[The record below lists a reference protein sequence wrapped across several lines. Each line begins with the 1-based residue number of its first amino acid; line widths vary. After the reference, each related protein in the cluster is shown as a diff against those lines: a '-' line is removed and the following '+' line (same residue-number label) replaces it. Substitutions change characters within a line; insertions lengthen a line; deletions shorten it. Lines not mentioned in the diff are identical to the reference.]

1 VRPKANLPPPPEDAD
16 NEPQKSPHLADSPI
30 PGRLVETETPSSH
43 VSAKEAL
50 LIGLKKLFMIQ
61 PARTPN
67 PVPIPRFC
75 TQCSQ
80 LINANVQSLGS
91 STEATERKVEVNSSD
106 TDCALCRM
114 IQECLGDGPDADLA
128 KRLSGLRLKRNSNS
142 HAQLQF
148 GRLEGKYRQVYK
160 EDRADRFQ
168 DSRMRSSETVQAWM
182 IKPLALRPPFR

>member
-1 VRPKANLPPPPEDAD
+1 M
-16 NEPQKSPHLADSPI
+16 

-43 VSAKEAL
+43 ASAKEAL

-91 STEATERKVEVNSSD
+91 STEATERKVKVNSSD

-168 DSRMRSSETVQAWM
+168 DSRMRSSETVLAWM
-182 IKPLALRPPFR
+182 IKPLALRLPFRWQGHGFTDVSTSTVAAQSHHRHSYLSG